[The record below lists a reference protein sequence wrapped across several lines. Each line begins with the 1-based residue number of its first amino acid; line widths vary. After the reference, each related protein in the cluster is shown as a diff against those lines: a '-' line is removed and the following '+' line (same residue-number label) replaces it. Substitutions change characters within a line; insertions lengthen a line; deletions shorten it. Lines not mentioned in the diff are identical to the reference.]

1 MRVKNEWWWW
11 ESALTPEKCQDIIDL
26 GDGILQKDKENGV
39 DTTALTGAERR
50 YAGDIDKEKLYQVRK
65 CDVAWFND
73 QWVYELVHP
82 FVNEANRNAG
92 WNYEWDFSEDFQYT
106 VYPKGGFYG
115 WHTDQGMSCSF
126 GRYKYDDHNFD
137 EHKESLQSTIAPCI
151 IENPTNL
158 VDLHNKIRKLSVTL
172 TLSEPDEYTGGN
184 LEFDEGEF
192 GRSTKTNRYTELTQI
207 RPQGSI
213 VVFPS
218 YQWHQIK
225 EVKSGIRK
233 SLVLWSCGPPFR

>member
-1 MRVKNEWWWW
+1 MLDFYSNMADKFPIISIEDPMDEHDWEGFSSITKKLGTKLQIVGDDLFVTNTEFVKKGVNKNAANAVLIKLNQIGTVSETI
-11 ESALTPEKCQDIIDL
+11 ATIQLCQ
-26 GDGILQKDKENGV
+26 K
-39 DTTALTGAERR
+39 
-50 YAGDIDKEKLYQVRK
+50 
-65 CDVAWFND
+65 
-73 QWVYELVHP
+73 
-82 FVNEANRNAG
+82 AG

-126 GRYKYDDHNFD
+126 GRYKYDEHNFD

-172 TLSEPDEYTGGN
+172 TLSEPDQYTGGN